1 VFTNARICGWF
12 ILDAWR
18 TRASKLTLTRGT
30 MTRLTNKQAARFEA
44 KLHTIAAQ
52 SVKVNN
58 TLLRELAAKRDA
70 HLANLCK

>member
-1 VFTNARICGWF
+1 
-12 ILDAWR
+12 
-18 TRASKLTLTRGT
+18 

-52 SVKVNN
+52 SAKVNN

-70 HLANLCK
+70 YLANLRKWLALNAAQS